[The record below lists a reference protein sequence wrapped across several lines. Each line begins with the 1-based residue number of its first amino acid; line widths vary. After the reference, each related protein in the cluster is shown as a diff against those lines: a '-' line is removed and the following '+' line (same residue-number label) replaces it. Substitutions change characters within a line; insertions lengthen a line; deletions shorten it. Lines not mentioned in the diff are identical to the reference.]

1 MIEDWRY
8 DDGKMNERSLAISAF
23 VRKGID
29 LNRGVY
35 EFCADFVSQGVVLS
49 LLKEHC
55 DGTGEIFTMEVQI
68 TLLIKLLSLITNGW
82 RKRLEDYYCWWWH
95 IVGCLLPL

>member
-8 DDGKMNERSLAISAF
+8 DDGKMNERSLAMSAF

-35 EFCADFVSQGVVLS
+35 EFCAD
-49 LLKEHC
+49 
-55 DGTGEIFTMEVQI
+55 
-68 TLLIKLLSLITNGW
+68 LSLI
-82 RKRLEDYYCWWWH
+82 H
-95 IVGCLLPL
+95 I

>member
-8 DDGKMNERSLAISAF
+8 DDGKMNERSLAMSAF
-23 VRKGID
+23 VRKGIE

-35 EFCADFVSQGVVLS
+35 EFCADFVSQGGMLS

-55 DGTGEIFTMEVQI
+55 DGTGESPFTMEVLDSI
-68 TLLIKLLSLITNGW
+68 ADKVVKS
-82 RKRLEDYYCWWWH
+82 YYEW
-95 IVGCLLPL
+95 VEETS